1 MQISLN
7 LGSIGPLMRA
17 MRCQLPAFFSLVCS
31 LSVLMILLFI
41 SWSHQAFFFVGG
53 HSSSPSPPTNTPVLC
68 KSWCCEQASSSGNSL
83 EEHGQPWKTSPL
95 GVIGP
100 HLGQRLNCLEVS
112 QLVTVRSRTGVT
124 TVGLDIQEPL
134 PEQGRGKAL
143 VCSPCWITCSELGP
157 SLLSNQKKTC
167 KNLYCW

>member
-1 MQISLN
+1 
-7 LGSIGPLMRA
+7 MRW
-17 MRCQLPAFFSLVCS
+17 QLPAFFH

-41 SWSHQAFFFVGG
+41 SWSHQAFFCWWSFLL
-53 HSSSPSPPTNTPVLC
+53 PAPPTNTLVLC
-68 KSWCCEQASSSGNSL
+68 KSWCCEQASSSRNSL

-100 HLGQRLNCLEVS
+100 HLGQGLNCLEGS
-112 QLVTVRSRTGVT
+112 QLVTMRSRTGVT

-157 SLLSNQKKTC
+157 SLLSNQK
-167 KNLYCW
+167 NLLQI